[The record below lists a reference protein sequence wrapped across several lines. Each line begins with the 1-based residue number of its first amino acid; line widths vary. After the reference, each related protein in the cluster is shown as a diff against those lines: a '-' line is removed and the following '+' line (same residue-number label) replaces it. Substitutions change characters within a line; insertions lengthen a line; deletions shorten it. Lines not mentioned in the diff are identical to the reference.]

1 MIYFFLVILWE
12 EIFKLFFSIVLDSPT
27 SYYYYYYYERYEYN
41 PIVLSHKNIQSEYNV
56 TQNKAIIHWLKK

>member
-56 TQNKAIIHWLKK
+56 TQNKAIIH

>member
-27 SYYYYYYYERYEYN
+27 SYYYYYERYEYN

>member
-12 EIFKLFFSIVLDSPT
+12 EIFKLFFSIVLDSLT
-27 SYYYYYYYERYEYN
+27 SYYYYYERYEYN

-56 TQNKAIIHWLKK
+56 TQNKAIIH